1 MNIGELMI
9 GDWVYRVDFKEPIP
23 VRILGLEVVNYD
35 THPMQY
41 VADVFCPKHNNNVGL
56 YMDEICPI
64 PLTAEIL
71 EKNGFVINKHVYPYP
86 YYEYINSKDNLKIG
100 FAYPR
105 GNRTSYKEPWVYI
118 DSEYVFVEHLPCMY
132 VHELQHALRLCGI
145 DKEIKL

>member
-1 MNIGELMI
+1 MV

-23 VRILGLEVVNYD
+23 VRILGLEVVNYE
-35 THPMQY
+35 TYPKQY

-71 EKNGFVINKHVYPYP
+71 EKNFPTIEDGVTWNETADSDLFNIRV
-86 YYEYINSKDNLKIG
+86 EYDK
-100 FAYPR
+100 
-105 GNRTSYKEPWVYI
+105 
-118 DSEYVFVEHLPCMY
+118 YVEGIFKY
-132 VHELQHALRLCGI
+132 THELQHALRLAGI